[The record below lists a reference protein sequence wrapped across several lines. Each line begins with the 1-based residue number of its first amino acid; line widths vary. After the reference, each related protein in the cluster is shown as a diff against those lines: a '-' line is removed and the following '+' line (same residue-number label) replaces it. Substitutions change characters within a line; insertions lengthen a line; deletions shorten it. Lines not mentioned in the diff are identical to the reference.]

1 MSISLFTGRKELTM
15 TEYEAIVQIDPNKE
29 YNVLDYPQLSITNEQ
44 MAYALTCNR
53 LFPEGSSFIC
63 SDDGTYK
70 KGVAYK
76 IIINSDG
83 TKGWEPLSASAEVEI
98 DNTTITKNQE
108 NKLQASGLTNNT
120 NTYTLDELLDL
131 FPTLT
136 IF

>member
-15 TEYEAIVQIDPNKE
+15 AEYEAIVQIDPNKE

-44 MAYALTCNR
+44 MAYALTYNR

-63 SDDGTYK
+63 SDDGNYK

-83 TKGWEPLSASAEVEI
+83 SKGWESLSASAEVEI

>member
-15 TEYEAIVQIDPNKE
+15 AEYEAIVEIDPNKE

-83 TKGWEPLSASAEVEI
+83 TKGWEPLSTSAEVEI